1 MTREQELDII
11 SRAKKHPRFFAPLYE
26 VHFEKIFRFVHR
38 KVGSSAIAGDLC
50 SQTFEKAMLALSKY
64 KDQGYPFSSWLYRI
78 AANEV
83 NMYFRKKGKA
93 LIQELN
99 DFHLTK
105 LVEEFDFSIEREEQI
120 ENLLSTLSE
129 LSENDQKLIEA
140 RFFDA
145 LSFKEIGGL
154 FGMKEDA
161 VKMRTYR
168 VLKTLRKMMEGGSNG

>member
-26 VHFEKIFRFVHR
+26 LHFEKIFRFVHR
-38 KVGSSAIAGDLC
+38 KVGSSSIAGDLC
-50 SQTFEKAMLALSKY
+50 SQTFEKAMLALPKY
-64 KDQGYPFSSWLYRI
+64 KDQGHPFSSWLYRI

-83 NMYFRKKGKA
+83 NMHYRKKGKVST
-93 LIQELN
+93 QELN
-99 DFHLTK
+99 EVHLTK
-105 LVEEFDFSIEREEQI
+105 LVEEFDFNIEREEQI
-120 ENLLSTLSE
+120 EHLLVTLSE
-129 LSENDQKLIEA
+129 LSESDQKLVEA
-140 RFFDA
+140 RFFDT
-145 LSFKEIGGL
+145 LSFKEMGGL